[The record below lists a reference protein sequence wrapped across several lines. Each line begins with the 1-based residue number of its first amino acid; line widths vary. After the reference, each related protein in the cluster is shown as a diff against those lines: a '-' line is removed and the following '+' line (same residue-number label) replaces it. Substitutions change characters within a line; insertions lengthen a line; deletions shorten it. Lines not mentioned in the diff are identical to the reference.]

1 MSFFLEKI
9 KRMTNTVLNTTLT
22 RPHIIVVGS
31 GPVGVRFIEEL
42 LEREPN
48 SHITLF
54 GDEQVRPY
62 NRVQLSSLLAGKIS
76 INDIELSLPEE
87 SDNFTLKSIKIES
100 INLGLKRVVDSDNQ
114 THNFDKLVLATGAR
128 AFVPNISGTDQSG
141 VYSFRSLRDA
151 ESLYAR
157 TSRAKHIIIIGGGL
171 LGIETAKALLK
182 NNTKVTI
189 VQQGPHLMNKQLD
202 TQAAKLL
209 ADNLSDLGIRVITNT
224 GVRHINGDGRVTGV
238 VLRNRV
244 LIECDTVLFCSGIS
258 PNMEIA
264 RAARLRVNRG
274 ITVNDKMQTSHD
286 DVYAIGE
293 CCEHAG
299 LTYGIVNP
307 GYEQAAVLAQTISGH
322 DVDYKGSL
330 QSSSLKVIDTPVRS
344 FGQVI
349 NYTRTPRHR
358 ETVFQGDNHYRK
370 IITNNGVLVGGIV
383 VGEWD
388 EYLPALEVFQQSRNV
403 ALYQRLLFKYTGRL
417 FFRKANND
425 ITQWPANSVICQCN
439 SVTQGALMNALKT
452 DCKTVCDLGNKTK
465 AGTVCGS
472 CKPLLSQLIAS
483 SRGQTLERLKEW
495 AWAPM
500 LIASLLAF
508 VVALI
513 VLLTPGLEV
522 GSSVSQPSPFEF
534 FWNDKYWKQV
544 SGFILLGLSAVG
556 LLMSLRKRTKNPK
569 FGQFAYWRMLHIAL
583 GLVSSIMLFFHSGLH
598 LGENLNRLL
607 MLDFL
612 LVVAL
617 GSLAGLVVSLSH
629 RLPVNQAQ
637 GVRKFWSWAHIL
649 VTWPLPI
656 LLAAH
661 IFTVY
666 YY

>member
-1 MSFFLEKI
+1 
-9 KRMTNTVLNTTLT
+9 
-22 RPHIIVVGS
+22 
-31 GPVGVRFIEEL
+31 
-42 LEREPN
+42 
-48 SHITLF
+48 
-54 GDEQVRPY
+54 
-62 NRVQLSSLLAGKIS
+62 
-76 INDIELSLPEE
+76 LPEE
-87 SDNFTLKSIKIES
+87 SDRFTLKPIKVES
-100 INLGLKRVVDSDNQ
+100 IDLNLKRIVDSNNQ

-128 AFVPNISGTDQSG
+128 AFIPNISGTDQSG

-189 VQQGPHLMNKQLD
+189 VQQGTHLMNKQLD
-202 TQAAKLL
+202 AQAAELL
-209 ADNLSDLGIRVITNT
+209 AKNLADLGIRVITNT
-224 GVRHINGDGRVTGV
+224 GVRHIKGDGRVSGV
-238 VLRNRV
+238 ILRNREF
-244 LIECDTVLFCSGIS
+244 IECDTVLFCSGIS

-274 ITVNDKMQTSHD
+274 ISVNDKMQTSHE

-307 GYEQAAVLAQTISGH
+307 GYEQAAVLAQTIRGH
-322 DVDYKGSL
+322 DVNYRGSL
-330 QSSSLKVIDTPVRS
+330 QSCSLKVIDTPVRS

-349 NYTRTPRHR
+349 NYTRTPLHR
-358 ETVFQGDNHYRK
+358 EIVFQKGNHYRK
-370 IITNNGVLVGGIV
+370 IITNNGILTGGIV

-388 EYLPALEVFQQSRNV
+388 EYLPALETFQQGRKV
-403 ALYQRLLFKYTGRL
+403 ALYQRLLFKLTGRL
-417 FFRKANND
+417 FVRQINND
-425 ITQWPANSVICQCN
+425 ITQWPSSSVVCQCN
-439 SVTQGALMNALKT
+439 CVTQGALMSALRA
-452 DCKTVCDLGNKTK
+452 DCKTVCDLSNKTK

-472 CKPLLSQLIAS
+472 CKPLLSQLVANKT
-483 SRGQTLERLKEW
+483 GQTLERLKEW

-500 LIASLLAF
+500 LIVSLLAF
-508 VVALI
+508 IIALT
-513 VLLTPGLEV
+513 VLLIPGLET
-522 GSSVSQPSPFEF
+522 GSSVSKPAPFEF

-544 SGFILLGLSAVG
+544 SGFTLLGLSAVG
-556 LLMSLRKRTKNPK
+556 LFMSLRKKIKNPK
-569 FGQFAYWRMLHIAL
+569 FGQFAHWRMLHIAL
-583 GLVSSIMLFFHSGLH
+583 GLVSSVMLFFHSGLH

-612 LVVAL
+612 LVIAL
-617 GSLAGLVVSLSH
+617 GSFAGLVVALSH

>member
-1 MSFFLEKI
+1 
-9 KRMTNTVLNTTLT
+9 MTSTALNTTT
-22 RPHIIVVGS
+22 VAKPHIIVVGS

-42 LEREPN
+42 LKREPN
-48 SHITLF
+48 SRITLF

-62 NRVQLSSLLAGKIS
+62 NRVQLSSLLAGKVS

-87 SDNFTLKSIKIES
+87 SDNFSLKPFKIES
-100 INLGLKRVVDSDNQ
+100 INLALKRVIDSNNQ
-114 THNFDKLVLATGAR
+114 AYNFDKLVLATGAR
-128 AFVPNISGTDQSG
+128 AFIPNISGVDQSG
-141 VYSFRSLRDA
+141 VYSFRNLRDA
-151 ESLYAR
+151 ELLYAR
-157 TSRAKHIIIIGGGL
+157 TSSAKHIVIIGGGL

-202 TQAAKLL
+202 SKAASLL
-209 ADNLSDLGIRVITNT
+209 AENLFNLGIRVITNT
-224 GVRHINGDGRVTGV
+224 GVRHINGNGRVNGV
-238 VLRNRV
+238 ILRNRE
-244 LIECDTVLFCSGIS
+244 LIESDTVLFCSGIS

-264 RAARLRVNRG
+264 RSARLRVNRG

-307 GYEQAAVLAQTISGH
+307 GYEQAAVLAQIISGN

-349 NYTRTPRHR
+349 NYTRTPFHR
-358 ETVFQGDNHYRK
+358 ETIFQDDNHYRK
-370 IITNNGVLVGGIV
+370 IVTKNGILVGGIV

-388 EYLPALEVFQQSRNV
+388 EYLPALEVFQQGRKV
-403 ALYQRLLFKYTGRL
+403 ALYQRWLFKFTGRL
-417 FFRKANND
+417 FFRKADND
-425 ITQWPANSVICQCN
+425 ITQWPESAVICQCN
-439 SVTQGALMNALKT
+439 SVTQGVLMDALRA
-452 DCKTVCDLGNKTK
+452 DCKTVCDLGKKTK

-472 CKPLLSQLIAS
+472 CKPLLSQLVAS
-483 SRGQTLERLKEW
+483 NSGQTLERLKEW

-500 LIASLLAF
+500 LIVSLLAF
-508 VVALI
+508 VVALV

-522 GSSVSQPSPFEF
+522 GSSVSKPSPFEF

-556 LLMSLRKRTKNPK
+556 LFMSLRKRIKNPK